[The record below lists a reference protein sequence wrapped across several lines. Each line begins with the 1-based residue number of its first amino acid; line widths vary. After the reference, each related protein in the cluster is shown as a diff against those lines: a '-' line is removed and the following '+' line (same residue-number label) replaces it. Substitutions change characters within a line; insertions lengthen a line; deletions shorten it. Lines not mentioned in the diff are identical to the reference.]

1 MNEKKIFVIDLCTTG
16 LHPLRDRITGVALKS
31 DDEEKIITGEN
42 EDEIL
47 IESLSYIKE
56 KKFTDGYGSNSA
68 KFDVPFF
75 RIRCL
80 KHGISLKDLNVEFID
95 LRAVLS
101 GNVDRMQGTLSDYK
115 KLLNIAGQ
123 CNKIDIRIA
132 WKSGNIQPYKEVI
145 LDDVRTTWCL
155 LERTKEVGLL

>member
-1 MNEKKIFVIDLCTTG
+1 MTEKKMLVIDLCTTG
-16 LHPLRDRITGVALKS
+16 LHPLKDFMTGVACKS
-31 DDEEKIITGEN
+31 ADEERVITNEN
-42 EDEIL
+42 ESEL
-47 IESLSYIKE
+47 INELVRYIKDNNFE
-56 KKFTDGYGSNSA
+56 EVYGFNSA
-68 KFDVPFF
+68 KFDVPFL